1 MFWRSTS
8 IRITRFLSRKL
19 KATLRKKVWTLH
31 YKTFMKKSCC
41 VCLNEVDELADSV
54 HACEIC
60 KDTHVCAV
68 CFDVMRQTNIH
79 GKCPVCRCENW
90 SSGSNEVLIITDVNP
105 FTDLHDHEGQRVSVS
120 INILLN
126 GAGAGAAGQ
135 GEDTHHDG
143 CHWKLCV
150 YLVSKGVSTLV
161 VVWSI
166 GFIVLSL
173 VYDDFPRRNLFY
185 VIFCSF
191 CVGLFISFLGVQ
203 LRMLIAIIQR
213 G

>member
-1 MFWRSTS
+1 M
-8 IRITRFLSRKL
+8 
-19 KATLRKKVWTLH
+19 
-31 YKTFMKKSCC
+31 
-41 VCLNEVDELADSV
+41 NELADSV

-68 CFDVMRQTNIH
+68 CFDVMRQSNIH
-79 GKCPVCRCENW
+79 RKCPVCRCENW

-105 FTDLHDHEGQRVSVS
+105 FTDIHDHEGQRVSVS

-126 GAGAGAAGQ
+126 GAGAGEAGQ
-135 GEDTHHDG
+135 GEGTHHDG
-143 CHWKLCV
+143 CHLKLCV
-150 YLVSKGVSTLV
+150 HLVSKGVSTLV
-161 VVWSI
+161 VVWSF

-173 VYDDFPRRNLFY
+173 IYDDFLRHNLFY

-191 CVGLFISFLGVQ
+191 CVGLLGVFLGVQ
-203 LRMLIAIIQR
+203 LRMLFSLTQR